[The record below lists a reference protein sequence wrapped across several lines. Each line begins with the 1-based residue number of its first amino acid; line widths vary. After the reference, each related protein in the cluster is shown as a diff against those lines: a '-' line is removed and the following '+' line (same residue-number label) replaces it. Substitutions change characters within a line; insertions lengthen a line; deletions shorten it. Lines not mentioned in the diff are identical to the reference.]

1 MKLETE
7 RLIMINT
14 EKIKNQFNS
23 DAKAY
28 DSKRRIFIPCF
39 DDYYINS
46 TKFIASVIN
55 EPKCVL
61 DLGAGTGLLTS
72 FWYNEFPNAEF
83 VLDDISI
90 DMLNMAR
97 ERFVNSQNF
106 VYATDDYTKVLPNG
120 SFDTVIS
127 ALSIHHLD
135 DVEKQNLFNR
145 IFSRLPTGGVF
156 VNYDM
161 FNADSNEMTELYNS
175 YLESSVLKGGLPTED
190 IEHWQ
195 QGRAIDK
202 ECSVT
207 EGVVML
213 KKAGFKDV
221 QCIFSNLKFA
231 VILARQ

>member
-1 MKLETE
+1 MKEMLK
-7 RLIMINT
+7 IMIDT
-14 EKIKNQFNS
+14 QKIKNQFNT

-46 TKFIASVIN
+46 TKFIASIIN
-55 EPKCVL
+55 EPKSIL

-72 FWYNEFPNAEF
+72 FWYNEFPNADF

-97 ERFVNSQNF
+97 KRFGEAQNF
-106 VYATDDYTKVLPNG
+106 EYATVDYTKSLPSG
-120 SFDTVIS
+120 SFNAVIS

-135 DVEKQNLFNR
+135 DEEKQNLFNR
-145 IFSRLPTGGVF
+145 IFSALPKGGVF

-161 FNADSNEMTELYNS
+161 FNADTSEMTQFYNS
-175 YLESSVLKGGLPTED
+175 YWENSVLNSELPADD

-195 QGRAIDK
+195 NGRAIDK

-207 EGVVML
+207 EEVVML